1 MADISALGNL
11 KPIDTQDLSGDTY
24 VDARESTFQLP
35 KKGEYVLQ
43 APESF
48 PPAAFGATKEGNL
61 SVQIDPTIVGPT
73 NENFTV
79 RFTKVSAKPFQRGGV
94 TVSQAGDYLRAC
106 GFRGQ
111 LKSAQDVADAI
122 EATAGAQYRA
132 VLDWR
137 AYNSKTG
144 FSLEGME
151 RFPKNADG
159 TYQAWVNDPTG
170 LDENGNPQRVRANV
184 IIKRFIAAD

>member
-11 KPIDTQDLSGDTY
+11 KPVDTIQVGEGY
-24 VDARESTFQLP
+24 ADAKESTFQLP
-35 KKGEYVLQ
+35 KKGEYVLT

-61 SVQIDPTIVGPT
+61 SVQIDPTIAGPT
-73 NENFTV
+73 NDGFTV

-106 GFRGQ
+106 GFSGQ
-111 LKSAQDVADAI
+111 LASAQDVADAI
-122 EATAGAQYRA
+122 EATAGSTYRA
-132 VLDWR
+132 ILDWR

-159 TYQAWVNDPTG
+159 TYQSWVNDPTG

-184 IIKRFIAAD
+184 IIKRFIAAN